1 MLKREYATKEEIP
14 EAAAAHYVEK
24 GGKWVLGIEGVDELT
39 TRLSEFRENNN
50 ALKTRAAKA
59 DADLLAHQKKYDDVD
74 IVQYRKLQEQ
84 IDKMGVDEEKQLIQA
99 GKIDEVVARRTAT
112 AITAAGEKLKAK
124 STALEEMTIERNT
137 LSTKLGSHLIEQKV
151 QVEISNQGLTIKPQA
166 LSDILSR
173 TNRRWKI
180 DKEGNETPVGSDGKT
195 VFGEKGETLKMTEFV
210 KTELLGKAPHLFAA
224 AKGGGGDGSDRT
236 PPADGKLRIQRDDEV
251 TKSRHIK
258 ELADGSA
265 VLVD

>member
-1 MLKREYATKEEIP
+1 MLKREYATKDEIP
-14 EAAAAHYVEK
+14 EADAHHYTERN
-24 GGKWVLGIEGVDELT
+24 GKWVVGIEGVDELVA
-39 TRLSEFRENNN
+39 RISEFRENNT
-50 ALKTRAAKA
+50 ALEVR
-59 DADLLAHQKKYDDVD
+59 LKKEQQEHESHRKRFEGVD
-74 IVQYRKLQEQ
+74 PEQYRKVQEQ
-84 IDKMGVDEEKQLIQA
+84 IDKMDKDEEKDLINA

-112 AITAAGEKLKAK
+112 AITAAEEKIKAK

-180 DKEGNETPVGSDGKT
+180 DKEGVETPVGSDGKT

-224 AKGGGGDGSDRT
+224 AKGGGADGSDRT
-236 PPADGKLRIQRDDEV
+236 PPADGKLRIQRDDEA
-251 TKSRHIK
+251 TKSRHI
-258 ELADGSA
+258 ADIASGKA